1 MVPIKPYKKE
11 LDYSYTLGAFPTI
24 ELLKAR
30 PEQALG
36 VYLHS
41 SATDSGGVR
50 ELCRALGVPVLEGD
64 RAMSRASPKENVYV
78 MGVFSK
84 YGDELRADA
93 PHLVLV
99 NPGDMGNLGTI
110 LRTAAGFGYQD
121 VALIE
126 PCADRFAPRAV
137 RASMGALFRVR
148 TRTWPSFEDYRA
160 AFPEHALY
168 PFMLT
173 GAKVL
178 RPGDPI
184 PPPRYAI
191 LFGNEATGLDD
202 SFAALGES
210 VFIPQT
216 DAVDSLNLTIA
227 AGIGM
232 YLFRENLTLNER
244 ASAAQGQSE
253 PQ

>member
-1 MVPIKPYKKE
+1 MVPIRPYKKE
-11 LDYSYTLGAFPTI
+11 MDYSYTLGAFPTI

-30 PEQALG
+30 PDRALA

-41 SATDSGGVR
+41 EATDAGGVR
-50 ELCRALGVPVLEGD
+50 EQCAALGIPVMEGD
-64 RAMSRASPKENVYV
+64 RAMGRASPKENVYV

-84 YGDELRADA
+84 YADELSGER

-99 NPGDMGNLGTI
+99 SPSDMGNLGTI
-110 LRTAAGFGYQD
+110 LRTAAGFGYED

-148 TRTWPSFEDYRA
+148 THVWPSFGDYRA
-160 AFPEHALY
+160 AFPDHALY

-178 RPGDPI
+178 RPGDPV
-184 PPPRYAI
+184 PPPRYA
-191 LFGNEATGLDD
+191 LVFGNEAAGLDP

-216 DAVDSLNLTIA
+216 AAVDSLNLTIA

-232 YLFRENLTLNER
+232 YLFRENQTLGER
-244 ASAAQGQSE
+244 ASVAQGQRD
-253 PQ
+253 PT

>member
-11 LDYSYTLGAFPTI
+11 LEYSYTLGAFPTI
-24 ELLKAR
+24 ELLKTR
-30 PEQALG
+30 PEQVLG

-41 SATDSGGVR
+41 SAADTAGLR
-50 ELCRALGVPVLEGD
+50 TLCAELGIPVLEGD
-64 RAMSRASPKENVYV
+64 RAMAKASPKENVYV

-84 YGDELRADA
+84 FSDTLRGDR

-99 NPGDMGNLGTI
+99 DPSDMGNLGTI
-110 LRTAAGFGYQD
+110 LRTAAGFGYND
-121 VALIE
+121 IALIE

-148 TRTWPSFEDYRA
+148 THAWHSFEEYRE
-160 AFPEHALY
+160 AFPQHALY

-173 GAKVL
+173 GAAVL
-178 RPGDPI
+178 TPGNPI
-184 PPPRYAI
+184 PPPLYA
-191 LFGNEATGLDD
+191 LVFGNEATGLPD
-202 SFAALGES
+202 SFAGLGTS

-216 DAVDSLNLTIA
+216 EAVDSLNLTIA

-232 YLFRENLTLNER
+232 YLFNQNRNSTE
-244 ASAAQGQSE
+244 SE
-253 PQ
+253 KLL